1 MNRRRA
7 IALLAVSTR
16 ALAQSGNTN
25 PLIGSWT
32 IRSCVR
38 TLREGQTQYPFG
50 REPIGRIEYDKAGR
64 MFALLMRPERRTSV
78 TPGME
83 LDQAPESELR
93 NIVTGFVSY
102 FGTFSVDPVDHSVTH
117 HVEASLVPSWVGTDL
132 KRNFHFE
139 GRSLVLTRVSPDST
153 SSDRLFWIARQ
164 INGVI
169 SLQLPIYR
177 IT

>member
-1 MNRRRA
+1 
-7 IALLAVSTR
+7 
-16 ALAQSGNTN
+16 
-25 PLIGSWT
+25 
-32 IRSCVR
+32 
-38 TLREGQTQYPFG
+38 
-50 REPIGRIEYDKAGR
+50 

-102 FGTFSVDPVDHSVTH
+102 FGIFSVDPLGHSVTH

-139 GRSLVLTRVSPDST
+139 GRSLVLTRVSPDGT
-153 SSDRLFWIARQ
+153 SSDRLVLDRA
-164 INGVI
+164 
-169 SLQLPIYR
+169 PD
-177 IT
+177 